1 MRGEKQ
7 VHVIHMYRDTYKY
20 YNPRTDRDNDL
31 LNNIQG
37 SKYDV
42 AKNWGGNWR
51 MPSKAEF
58 EELLSKCSWKWITIA
73 GTNGYKI
80 TSSNGM
86 SIFLP
91 ANGSFFLLQN
101 KELRLVFGGNI
112 GQEHLRTQQIS
123 IVVLMHYNLPNQRK
137 ILKDATGM

>member
-1 MRGEKQ
+1 M
-7 VHVIHMYRDTYKY
+7 
-20 YNPRTDRDNDL
+20 
-31 LNNIQG
+31 NNIQG

-58 EELLSKCSWKWITIA
+58 EELLSKCSWKWTTMS
-73 GTNGYKI
+73 GTSGYKI

-91 ANGSFFLLQN
+91 ANG
-101 KELRLVFGGNI
+101 
-112 GQEHLRTQQIS
+112 EHSGVEKGAKAGIWG
-123 IVVLMHYNLPNQRK
+123 
-137 ILKDATGM
+137 D